1 MKPVFV
7 LILVA
12 AVSMGSFA
20 TNVTVTTTRLA
31 GSAGTLTYAYF
42 ESASASS
49 GTSPS
54 VNTALSQPSGTGT
67 TTISRGSTVDLWST
81 QFASSRTLATGTWV
95 IDIWALANGRSGQL
109 TVSVYVTNS
118 AGTVQSTVLASA
130 STPTVGTSKTQ
141 VAVTASGLSLT
152 VPASGYV
159 EVTLTAPS
167 GTGTPTSFTLYWG
180 KAQGTDFQIPVSV
193 VTA

>member
-1 MKPVFV
+1 MKLIFA
-7 LILVA
+7 LILVGA
-12 AVSMGSFA
+12 MSMASFA
-20 TNVTVTTTRLA
+20 TNVSVTTTHLA

-42 ESASASS
+42 ESATASS

-67 TTISRGSTVDLWST
+67 TTINRGGTVRLWST
-81 QFASSRTLATGTWV
+81 QFSSSRTLPAGLWV
-95 IDIWALANGRSGQL
+95 VDLWALASGRSGQL
-109 TVSVYVTNS
+109 TVSIYVTNS

-130 STPTVGTSKTQ
+130 STPTVATSKTQ
-141 VAVTASGLSLT
+141 VAVTASGPSVT

-167 GTGTPTSFTLYWG
+167 GGSAPSSFTLYWG
-180 KAQGTDFQIPVSV
+180 KAQGTDFQVPITV